1 MKAVLRHK
9 NSVRSLFG
17 IAAVLSLVGCG
28 GDDGSTSSPAILRVL
43 NDQLRVSFAVGT
55 PGSQTSMM
63 SQFIFEVRTPFDP
76 LGGPAGAYEIATSDP
91 SDEQLARL
99 ADSFA
104 ITDPFVAQ
112 PDELGGGL
120 IAGPNDGTAPML
132 SVMNDAMNVWNYSP
146 AWANTSIDDCFDPAA
161 SPETGTGELSQDC
174 PETAP
179 PQNLP
184 SFEEAQDMF
193 VALMEELEVPA
204 KDLIVEVI
212 GDQWGVTVSGF
223 KKIDGVRSPFTWSVT
238 YGENGSIVVAYGPLN
253 DVVRKLGDYPRLT
266 TDEALD
272 RLRAEQA
279 PPGSDTSAGVGQ
291 ANNSDGSAIQLDAV
305 EEELYILYGINGEVY
320 LVPGYTFIGGPENG
334 DYVQRFIVSAI
345 PDSYV
350 EKLDPP
356 TSNDL
361 PSSDDQG
368 SGTDGSTSGSP
379 GDGMTDSTSDIP
391 VDDFPAEIPL
401 DEANALLGMT
411 EAEATSYAESQGW
424 TVRIASRDGEQFALT
439 MDYMSTR
446 VNLSIDQDLVSYVFI
461 G

>member
-1 MKAVLRHK
+1 MQTVLRNK
-9 NSVRSLFG
+9 NSLRSLFG
-17 IAAVLSLVGCG
+17 IAAVLVLVGCG
-28 GDDGSTSSPAILRVL
+28 GDNGSSSSPAILRVL
-43 NDQLRVSFAVGT
+43 EDQMRVSFAVGT

-63 SQFIFEVRTPFDP
+63 AQFVFEVRTPFSP
-76 LGGPAGAYEIATSDP
+76 LGGPGGAYEISPNDP

-104 ITDPFVAQ
+104 ITAPFVSQ

-132 SVMNDAMNVWNYSP
+132 SVMNDVMNVWNYSP
-146 AWANTSIDDCFDPAA
+146 AWANSSIDDCFDPAA

-174 PETAP
+174 LETAP

-193 VALMEELEVPA
+193 VSLMAELEVPA
-204 KDLIVEVI
+204 DDLIVEVI

-266 TDEALD
+266 TDEALE
-272 RLRAEQA
+272 RLRTEQA

-291 ANNSDGSAIQLDAV
+291 PDSSDGPAIQLDAV
-305 EEELYILYGINGEVY
+305 EEELYILYGVDGEVY
-320 LVPGYTFIGGPENG
+320 LVPGYTFIGGPENA
-334 DYVQRFIVSAI
+334 DYVQRFIVSAL
-345 PDSYV
+345 PDSYI
-350 EKLDPP
+350 EKV
-356 TSNDL
+356 DL
-361 PSSDDQG
+361 PVSSDQG
-368 SGTDGSTSGSP
+368 SGTDDSSPGSP
-379 GDGMTDSTSDIP
+379 GDGMTDSTNDIP
-391 VDDFPAEIPL
+391 VDEFPAEIPL

-439 MDYMSTR
+439 MDYMPTR
-446 VNLSIDQDLVSYVFI
+446 VNLSIDQGLVSYVFI